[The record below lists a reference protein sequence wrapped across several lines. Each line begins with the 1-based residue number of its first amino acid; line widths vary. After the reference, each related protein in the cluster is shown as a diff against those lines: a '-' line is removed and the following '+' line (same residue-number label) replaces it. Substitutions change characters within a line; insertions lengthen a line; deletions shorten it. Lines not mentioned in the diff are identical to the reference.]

1 MPRVKRSE
9 IFSKDEVQAFHCS
22 NRCVRRTRLC
32 GKDRRSGKDFSYRKD
47 WIRDR
52 MEVLAGIFGI
62 DVLSFAVMDNHMHVV
77 LRTRPDVVKLWS
89 DENVAMHWWRLYP
102 ERKKTDG
109 SPEDPTDL
117 ELNQILGD
125 VAVLEERRERL
136 SNVSWFMKCL
146 SEPIAR
152 RSNAEEEVT
161 GHFWEG
167 RFKAKPLVDETAIA
181 ACMAYVD
188 LNPIR
193 AGLALTPE
201 TSDYTSARERILD
214 WIRLKD
220 LSGLT
225 NPAAPALAAIPV
237 PVETL
242 QALELTEQALD
253 SAVEPGA
260 ASAPESASESAV
272 ESTSASANEPCCES
286 QDVVE
291 SQSETVELTETVE
304 VPETPSE
311 EWEVRSGWLA
321 PLELASTLIED
332 RATPS
337 GRRASN
343 KGCLPMSLDQYLQLL
358 DWTGRQIRQ
367 DKVGHIPAEFAPILE
382 RLSCSAETW
391 VDLVRNFRKRFR
403 TEAGLSTSVLAFRS
417 LRLSRRA
424 AQASIS

>member
-32 GKDRRSGKDFSYRKD
+32 GKDPRSGKDFSYRKD

-89 DENVAMHWWRLYP
+89 DEDVAMHWWRLFP
-102 ERKKTDG
+102 KRKKTDG
-109 SPEDPTDL
+109 TPEEPSDL
-117 ELNQILGD
+117 ELNKILGN
-125 VAVLEERRERL
+125 VSLLKKRRERL

-146 SEPIAR
+146 SEPIAK

-201 TSDYTSARERILD
+201 TSEYTSVRERILD
-214 WIRLKD
+214 WIRLRD
-220 LSGLT
+220 LSGSMNL
-225 NPAAPALAAIPV
+225 AAPALSAIPV

-242 QALELTEQALD
+242 QAMELTEEALD
-253 SAVEPGA
+253 SQVESSTEFA
-260 ASAPESASESAV
+260 IESAS
-272 ESTSASANEPCCES
+272 ASAKEPCCES

-291 SQSETVELTETVE
+291 PQSETVELAETVE
-304 VPETPSE
+304 VPEAVELAETVNE

-321 PLELASTLIED
+321 PLKLASSLTED
-332 RATPS
+332 RAKPS

-382 RLSCSAETW
+382 RLNCSAETW

-403 TEAGLSTSVLAFRS
+403 TEAGLSASVLAFRS